1 MKNVI
6 WTERAKNDVAAIAA
20 MVAAYAG
27 ENSAVRYVRE
37 FGRLADLAAAH
48 PNMGKPGLAQTRE
61 LYPIEGKYR
70 LVYEIR
76 DTDLVVLTVKPVK
89 MLHHDI

>member
-6 WTERAKNDVAAIAA
+6 WTERAKND
-20 MVAAYAG
+20 VAAYAG